1 VQASNYQNK
10 ISNLL
15 KFSYRPLLDQSLN
28 SLISLAGNLIILTKL
43 PSDKFA
49 ASGIM
54 ISLAYS
60 ISSVIKNR
68 YLPALNFTDK
78 QILYGPTDLIYY
90 IYKETRYYLLS
101 CGIVA
106 FIFLI
111 FSIESVLY
119 SALLVG
125 LSFGLLSAD
134 IIRNICIIKNMQSL
148 CSYAGGLS
156 LLTIFIAANLNL
168 KKNSEFILIFIFVLA
183 QHTYI
188 IFFFSVVRGKL
199 DFHNV
204 RVLKNFFKGN
214 SRITNSFQAESV
226 IGQIFNF
233 LSILMIYLFNHNFY
247 SAIIVAVL
255 FSASIPFVISNGLLP
270 KMQAQY
276 KHTGKNFFKA
286 LIFLIILSLLTFLIA
301 TLSHYFRF
309 TIIDLYNSHP
319 LLAFEIIYGSAAFSS
334 TYLVNQ
340 IFSLNMLDAFP
351 RNYLIV
357 RLALWFYLNAALFF
371 GAVWL
376 QGRYFNFVGFFC
388 FATTAL
394 FVFGS
399 TYSKGQRI

>member
-1 VQASNYQNK
+1 
-10 ISNLL
+10 
-15 KFSYRPLLDQSLN
+15 
-28 SLISLAGNLIILTKL
+28 
-43 PSDKFA
+43 
-49 ASGIM
+49 M

-90 IYKETRYYLLS
+90 MYKETRYYLLS
-101 CGIVA
+101 CGIVT

-111 FSIESVLY
+111 FSIGSFLY
-119 SALLVG
+119 SALLLS

-134 IIRNICIIKNMQSL
+134 IIRNVCIIKNMQSL
-148 CSYAGGLS
+148 CTYAGGLS
-156 LLTIFIAANLNL
+156 LLTIFMAANLNFN
-168 KKNSEFILIFIFVLA
+168 KNSEFILISIFVLV
-183 QHTYI
+183 QYTYI
-188 IFFFSVVRGKL
+188 IFYFYLVREKI
-199 DFHNV
+199 DFHNIQI
-204 RVLKNFFKGN
+204 LKQFFKEN
-214 SRITNSFQAESV
+214 SKVTKNFQAESV

-233 LSILMIYLFNHNFY
+233 LSILMIYLLNPNFY

-255 FSASIPFVISNGLLP
+255 FSSSIPFAISNGLLP

-276 KHTGKNFFKA
+276 KHNGSFFRA
-286 LIFLIILSLLTFLIA
+286 LNLLIILSLLTFLIT

-319 LLAFEIIYGSAAFSS
+319 VLAFEIIYGSAAFSS

-340 IFSLNMLDAFP
+340 IFSLNMLGSFP

-357 RLALWFYLNAALFF
+357 RLALWFYSNAALFF

-394 FVFGS
+394 FVFVA
-399 TYSKGQRI
+399 TYSKGQRK